1 MMTTET
7 MTSTATV
14 VSDAPTAQFRNTL
27 ASEWIKLT
35 TLRSTYITLGFGVTL
50 SIAMTALV
58 SLAVGSI
65 DDESVAGFGPIMWS
79 LVGNLFALTIS
90 AVFGVM
96 AVSGE
101 YSSGMTQLTLTATP
115 RRGRVFW
122 AKLALLTPV
131 TLVFGLVTVLGM
143 FFVGQAVFGASGLP
157 KADLGDP
164 DARLTVLGTA
174 ALMPVFPVIGMALGV
189 ILRNTAGAITSVLA
203 LLWLPAFL
211 VGFCPPWWQAN
222 VFSLLPGAGVD
233 SLVLS
238 HIHDEPM
245 YSDPAIGAVIVIAWI
260 AAFIGAAYVSLVRR
274 DA

>member
-1 MMTTET
+1 M
-7 MTSTATV
+7 
-14 VSDAPTAQFRNTL
+14 F
-27 ASEWIKLT
+27 
-35 TLRSTYITLGFGVTL
+35 
-50 SIAMTALV
+50 
-58 SLAVGSI
+58 
-65 DDESVAGFGPIMWS
+65 S

-96 AVSGE
+96 VVSGE

-131 TLVFGLVTVLGM
+131 TLVFGLITTIGM
-143 FFVGQAVFGASGLP
+143 FLVAQAVFGAYGLP
-157 KADLGDP
+157 VADLGDP
-164 DARLTVLGTA
+164 DARRTVLGVG
-174 ALMPVFPVIGMALGV
+174 ALMPVFPIIGLAFGV
-189 ILRNTAGAITSVLA
+189 LLRSTAGAITSVLA

-211 VGFCPPWWQAN
+211 VGFFPPWWQAN

-238 HIHDEPM
+238 HIDDAPM
-245 YSDPAIGAVIVIAWI
+245 YSDPALGALIVVAWL
-260 AAFIGAAYVSLVRR
+260 AAFIGAAYVSLSRR

>member
-1 MMTTET
+1 MTTET

-14 VSDAPTAQFRNTL
+14 ASSAPTVRFVDTL

-35 TLRSTYITLGFGVTL
+35 TLRSTYITLGLGITL

-58 SLAVGSI
+58 SVAVGSI
-65 DDESVAGFGPIMWS
+65 DDDSAAGFGPIMFS

-96 AVSGE
+96 VVAGE

-115 RRGRVFW
+115 RRGRMFW

-131 TLVFGLVTVLGM
+131 TLVFGLITTLGM
-143 FFVGQAVFGASGLP
+143 FLVAQAVFGAYGLP
-157 KADLGDP
+157 VADLGDP
-164 DARLTVLGTA
+164 DARRTVLGIG
-174 ALMPVFPVIGMALGV
+174 ALMPVFPIIGMALGV
-189 ILRNTAGAITSVLA
+189 LLRNTAGAITSVLA

-211 VGFCPPWWQAN
+211 VGFFPPWWQAN

-233 SLVLS
+233 SIALS
-238 HIHDEPM
+238 HIDDALM
-245 YSDPAIGAVIVIAWI
+245 YSDPAIGAVIVVAWI
-260 AAFIGAAYVSLVRR
+260 AVFVGGAYLALVRR

>member
-1 MMTTET
+1 MTTET

-14 VSDAPTAQFRNTL
+14 VSDAPAVRFTDTL

-35 TLRSTYITLGFGVTL
+35 TLRSTYVTLGLGFTL
-50 SIAMTALV
+50 SIAMAALV
-58 SLAVGSI
+58 SLAVSSI
-65 DDESVAGFGPIMWS
+65 DDESVADFGPIIWP
-79 LVGNLFALTIS
+79 LAGNLFALTIS

-115 RRGRVFW
+115 RRARVFW

-131 TLVFGLVTVLGM
+131 TLGFGLVTTLGM
-143 FFVGQAVFGASGLP
+143 FFVGQAVFGAYGLP
-157 KADLGDP
+157 VADLGDP
-164 DARLTVLGTA
+164 DARRTVLGLG
-174 ALMPVFPVIGMALGV
+174 ALMPVFPVIGLTLGV
-189 ILRNTAGAITSVLA
+189 LLRSTAGAITAVLA

-211 VGFCPPWWQAN
+211 VGFFPPWWQAN

-238 HIHDEPM
+238 HIDDAPM
-245 YSDPAIGAVIVIAWI
+245 YSDPAVGALIVVAWL
-260 AAFIGAAYVSLVRR
+260 AAFVGGSYLALIRR

>member
-1 MMTTET
+1 MTTKT
-7 MTSTATV
+7 MTSTATA
-14 VSDAPTAQFRNTL
+14 VSDAPMARFADTL

-35 TLRSTYITLGFGVTL
+35 TLRSTYIALGLGVAL

-58 SLAVGSI
+58 SVAVSSI
-65 DDESVAGFGPIMWS
+65 DDESVADFGPIIWS
-79 LVGNLFALTIS
+79 LAGNLFALTIS

-101 YSSGMTQLTLTATP
+101 YSSGMNQLTLTATP

-122 AKLALLTPV
+122 AKLALLIPV

-157 KADLGDP
+157 VADLGDP
-164 DARLTVLGTA
+164 DARRTILGSG
-174 ALMPVFPVIGMALGV
+174 ALMPVFPVIGMACGV
-189 ILRNTAGAITSVLA
+189 LIRSTAGAITSVLA
-203 LLWLPAFL
+203 LLWVPAFL
-211 VGFCPPWWQAN
+211 VEFFPPWWQAN

-238 HIHDEPM
+238 HINDSPI
-245 YSDPAIGAVIVIAWI
+245 YTDPAIGAVIVAAWL
-260 AAFIGAAYVSLVRR
+260 AAFVGAAYLSLLRR